1 MDSIIALKGK
11 DFIIIAADTN
21 NAYSVLRM
29 KVTLVTPR
37 TSTIKY
43 GISMDRNYLLLEA
56 STQMY
61 LSLETTSKKTQ
72 PSCSIKMDINCQLM
86 TPLNSLD
93 QSWQKL
99 SEKGHIQ
106 LTVFQ
111 LDLKE
116 TNQDSTGLT
125 ISGQSLKPTEQH
137 TAMRSI
143 QYQVSWILFKSKTLL
158 KSKDYRQLV
167 IA

>member
-61 LSLETTSKKTQ
+61 LSLETTSKKT
-72 PSCSIKMDINCQLM
+72 
-86 TPLNSLD
+86 
-93 QSWQKL
+93 
-99 SEKGHIQ
+99 
-106 LTVFQ
+106 
-111 LDLKE
+111 
-116 TNQDSTGLT
+116 
-125 ISGQSLKPTEQH
+125 
-137 TAMRSI
+137 
-143 QYQVSWILFKSKTLL
+143 
-158 KSKDYRQLV
+158 
-167 IA
+167 